1 MPVPKGKVSK
11 RRKSKK
17 NANKGIKVVSIAVC
31 QTCGAPVLPHQV
43 CSQCGHYKGVKIIRT
58 KMDRMQERHQE
69 KQAEKSKI
77 EATKSAA
84 AQAPVDVK
92 AEDVSGP
99 SKKEAPSVKKSSKK
113 DV

>member
-17 NANKGIKVVSIAVC
+17 NANKGIKVVSVAVC

-43 CSQCGHYKGVKIIRT
+43 CPQCGHYKGVKVIRT

-69 KQAEKSKI
+69 KQAIQSKI
-77 EATKSAA
+77 EATKTAA
-84 AQAPVDVK
+84 EPVEAK
-92 AEDVSGP
+92 AENVVESTE
-99 SKKEAPSVKKSSKK
+99 KKATVKKVSKK